1 MTEQEIWELDL
12 TASSSAIG
20 EKIQSLTLL
29 NPHQVFRMM
38 RDGEN
43 LIIVAIEGDTWSK
56 AEG

>member
-1 MTEQEIWELDL
+1 MPEQEVWELDL
-12 TASSSAIG
+12 TSSSSFIG

-29 NPHQVFRMM
+29 NPNQVFRMM

-43 LIIVAIEGDTWSK
+43 LIIVAIEGDTWKK

>member
-1 MTEQEIWELDL
+1 MPEQEVWELDL
-12 TASSSAIG
+12 TASSSSIG

-43 LIIVAIEGDTWSK
+43 LIIVAIEGDTWTK
-56 AEG
+56 ADG

>member
-1 MTEQEIWELDL
+1 MPEQEVWELDL
-12 TASSSAIG
+12 TALSSSIG

-43 LIIVAIEGDTWSK
+43 LIIVAIEGDTWTK